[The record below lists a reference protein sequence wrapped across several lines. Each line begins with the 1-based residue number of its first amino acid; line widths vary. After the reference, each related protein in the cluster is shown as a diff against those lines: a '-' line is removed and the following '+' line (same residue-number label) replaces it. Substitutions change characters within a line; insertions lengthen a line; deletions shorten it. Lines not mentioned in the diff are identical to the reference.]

1 MNSFVI
7 DSSVYIS
14 RFNEKDIFHAVTK
27 RFFLQL
33 EKALPEAHFFMPSLV
48 LFEVANYFCREG
60 NPNMKKTYERFE
72 RAVLEDLQ
80 FTIDILDFEFLFAFR
95 RFIPKV
101 RLKTSDAAIACSAT
115 IHNATLVSW
124 DKQLLKNAKSHVATA
139 TPRELLKKLQGTG

>member
-7 DSSVYIS
+7 DSSVYIA
-14 RFNEKDIFHAVTK
+14 RFNKKDVFHSVTK

-33 EKALPEAHFFMPSLV
+33 EKVLSEAHFFMPSLV

-60 NPNMKKTYERFE
+60 NLNMKKTYERFE
-72 RAVLEDLQ
+72 RAVLKDLQ

-101 RLKTSDAAIACSAT
+101 RLKTSDAAIACSAA
-115 IHNATLVSW
+115 IHNAVLVSW
-124 DKQLLKNAKSHVATA
+124 DKRLLKNAKPHVAIM
-139 TPRELLKKLQGTG
+139 TPREFLKRPRA